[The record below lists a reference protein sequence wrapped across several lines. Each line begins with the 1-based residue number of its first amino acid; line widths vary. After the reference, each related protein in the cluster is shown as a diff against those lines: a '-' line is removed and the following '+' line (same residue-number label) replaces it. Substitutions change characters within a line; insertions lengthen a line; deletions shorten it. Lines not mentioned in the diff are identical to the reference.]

1 MALALPTQ
9 GSISITTL
17 AAFTFGRL
25 CSLNRQNKFHARVVL
40 YFIIVAYVVLFL
52 NRQYDLRKTH
62 SCQPHQECRNVL
74 INLKASCQHSQCK
87 CLAINP
93 VRSEQLAVGCLD
105 PFVRLYDTRMLS
117 LMTPSGQVLASDK
130 DPGCL
135 AHFAP
140 GHVCKSGS
148 KRRTMLQQLA
158 STFVSFSP
166 DGSEL
171 LVNLT
176 SEHAYLY
183 DVIRTVEPIRY
194 SKDVN
199 GQFCLTSLASR
210 NIHSHLST
218 VAYTPYAH
226 MYNGVKC
233 SESLEINALKL
244 DGNTRHNAGLFDEAI
259 RLYSKAIQLDR
270 SMAILY
276 SNRAASYLSRKW

>member
-1 MALALPTQ
+1 M
-9 GSISITTL
+9 
-17 AAFTFGRL
+17 
-25 CSLNRQNKFHARVVL
+25 L
-40 YFIIVAYVVLFL
+40 YL
-52 NRQYDLRKTH
+52 NRQYDLRQTH

-117 LMTPSGQVLASDK
+117 LTTPSAQVLASDK
-130 DPGCL
+130 DPACL

-140 GHVCKSGS
+140 GHVCKSGG

-194 SKDVN
+194 NKDIN
-199 GQFCLTSLASR
+199 GKFCLVSLASR
-210 NIHSHLST
+210 SIHSHLST
-218 VAYTPYAH
+218 VAHTPYCH
-226 MYNGVKC
+226 LDNGLKFDRS
-233 SESLEINALKL
+233 SEVTTLKQ
-244 DGNTRHNAGLFDEAI
+244 DGNSRHNAGKFDEAI
-259 RLYSKAIQLDR
+259 RFYSKAIQLDNT
-270 SMAILY
+270 MAVLF

>member
-1 MALALPTQ
+1 MNYIK
-9 GSISITTL
+9 SCV
-17 AAFTFGRL
+17 F
-25 CSLNRQNKFHARVVL
+25 
-40 YFIIVAYVVLFL
+40 YVH
-52 NRQYDLRKTH
+52 RQYDLRQAH

-87 CLAINP
+87 CLAVNP

-117 LMTPSGQVLASDK
+117 LTTPSAQVLASDK
-130 DPGCL
+130 DPACL
-135 AHFAP
+135 VHFAP
-140 GHVCKSGS
+140 GHICKSGN

-158 STFVSFSP
+158 STFVTFSP

-194 SKDVN
+194 NKDIS
-199 GQFCLTSLASR
+199 GKMCLVSLASR
-210 NIHSHLST
+210 GVHSHLST
-218 VAYTPYAH
+218 VTHTPYCRLH
-226 MYNGVKC
+226 NGIKLDC
-233 SESLEINALKL
+233 SREVSALKL
-244 DGNTRHNAGLFDEAI
+244 EGNAKHIAGKFDEAI
-259 RLYSKAIQLDR
+259 RLYSEAIQLDS
-270 SMAILY
+270 SMAVLY

>member
-1 MALALPTQ
+1 MCIN
-9 GSISITTL
+9 S
-17 AAFTFGRL
+17 
-25 CSLNRQNKFHARVVL
+25 
-40 YFIIVAYVVLFL
+40 
-52 NRQYDLRKTH
+52 NRQYDLRQAH

-117 LMTPSGQVLASDK
+117 LTTPSSQVLASDK
-130 DPGCL
+130 DPACL

-158 STFVSFSP
+158 STFVAFSP

-194 SKDVN
+194 HKDTY
-199 GQFCLTSLASR
+199 GKSCLVSLASR

-218 VAYTPYAH
+218 LAYTPYAH
-226 MYNGVKC
+226 LYNGVK
-233 SESLEINALKL
+233 SDDSQKVTTLKQE
-244 DGNTRHNAGLFDEAI
+244 GNTQHNAGKFDEAI
-259 RLYSKAIQLDR
+259 RLYSEAIQLDA
-270 SMAILY
+270 SMAVLY

>member
-1 MALALPTQ
+1 MICKTHFQGVLIRKYNILLYQLLP
-9 GSISITTL
+9 SV
-17 AAFTFGRL
+17 
-25 CSLNRQNKFHARVVL
+25 C
-40 YFIIVAYVVLFL
+40 YL
-52 NRQYDLRKTH
+52 NRQYDLRQAH

-74 INLKASCQHSQCK
+74 INMKASCQHSQCK

-117 LMTPSGQVLASDK
+117 LTTPSGQVLASDK
-130 DPGCL
+130 DPACL

-140 GHVCKSGS
+140 GHVCKTGG
-148 KRRTMLQQLA
+148 KRRPMLQQLA

-194 SKDVN
+194 NKDSD
-199 GQFCLTSLASR
+199 GRSCLVSLGSR
-210 NIHSHLST
+210 TIHSHLS
-218 VAYTPYAH
+218 VLAHTPYGH
-226 MYNGVKC
+226 LCNGVKPD
-233 SESLEINALKL
+233 SQRVTALKQ
-244 DGNTRHNAGLFDEAI
+244 DGNAQHNDGKFDAAI
-259 RLYSKAIQLDR
+259 RMYSKAIQLDG
-270 SMAILY
+270 SMAVLY

>member
-1 MALALPTQ
+1 MYYILWL
-9 GSISITTL
+9 IITN
-17 AAFTFGRL
+17 
-25 CSLNRQNKFHARVVL
+25 CSYL
-40 YFIIVAYVVLFL
+40 I
-52 NRQYDLRKTH
+52 RQYDLRQTH

-87 CLAINP
+87 CLAVNP

-117 LMTPSGQVLASDK
+117 LTTPSAEVQPSDR
-130 DPGCL
+130 DPACL

-140 GHVCKSGS
+140 GHIFKSVG

-183 DVIRTVEPIRY
+183 DVIRTVEPIKY
-194 SKDVN
+194 KKDFD
-199 GQFCLTSLASR
+199 GKSCLVSLSSR
-210 NIHSHLST
+210 SIHSHLTT
-218 VAYTPYAH
+218 VAYTPYCH
-226 MYNGVKC
+226 LYNSVKC
-233 SESLEINALKL
+233 DDRSQEVATLKQE
-244 DGNTRHNAGLFDEAI
+244 GNTQHNAGKFDAAI
-259 RLYSKAIQLDR
+259 RLYSRAIQMD
-270 SMAILY
+270 SSTAVLY

>member
-1 MALALPTQ
+1 MTSAAFKFGKFFNLHCQNIYSRQFFLD
-9 GSISITTL
+9 GSIFYHS
-17 AAFTFGRL
+17 G
-25 CSLNRQNKFHARVVL
+25 
-40 YFIIVAYVVLFL
+40 YVVLSF
-52 NRQYDLRKTH
+52 NRQYDLRQMH

-117 LMTPSGQVLASDK
+117 LTTPSGQVLASDK

-148 KRRTMLQQLA
+148 KRRTVLQQLA

-194 SKDVN
+194 NKDVN

-210 NIHSHLST
+210 SIHSHLST
-218 VAYTPYAH
+218 VTHTPYAH

-233 SESLEINALKL
+233 SESQEIITALKQ